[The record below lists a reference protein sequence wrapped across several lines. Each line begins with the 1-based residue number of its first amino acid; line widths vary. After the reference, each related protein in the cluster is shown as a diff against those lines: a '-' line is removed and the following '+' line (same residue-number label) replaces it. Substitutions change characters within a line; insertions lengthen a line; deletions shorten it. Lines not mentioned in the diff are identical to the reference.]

1 MSKKI
6 FFIALFIFTTLQAQT
21 LTLKECIEKATTS
34 HPDIKTFM
42 LQIQKSAK
50 GTKVANADYL
60 PQITASAE
68 YDFQKTY
75 VLPLNG
81 VFHTIDDD
89 GWQVGV
95 TLQQKIWD
103 FSKTTSKIAASKIEE
118 DIAKLSLKDAKALM
132 AFNVKL
138 QYELM
143 LVQQQ
148 AIVVREKDL
157 QAKTELYKQ
166 ANEQVRLGMK
176 TKADASRFLS
186 AVYMAKDNLAIAQA
200 DFFKAKTRLSN
211 YIGQDIAEDILLE
224 DTIANNSLQITG
236 NLLQEIMHNNLQL
249 QSLQKSIQ
257 INTLNKKSA
266 KASHYGSIDAI
277 ASYNKIGS
285 LNEYDSSLIGI
296 TLKIPLYSGG
306 RTSATVEQAAIQ
318 EQSTKEALNSKKLT
332 LKNELEALLI
342 DLQRYEKTLQAKQAQ
357 LEASQET
364 KVLLEARYKEGL
376 STYIEVLDAI
386 SLYLD
391 AKLGL
396 LQAQYAKSSTINRIN
411 YLEGKTL

>member
-1 MSKKI
+1 MLKKS

-42 LQIQKSAK
+42 LHIQKSAK

-75 VLPLNG
+75 ALPQNG

-200 DFFKAKTRLSN
+200 DFSKAKTRLSN
-211 YIGQDIAEDILLE
+211 YIGQNIAEDILLE

-236 NLLQEIMHNNLQL
+236 NLLQEVMHNNLQL

-318 EQSTKEALNSKKLT
+318 EQSTKEVLNSKKLA

>member
-1 MSKKI
+1 MLKKS
-6 FFIALFIFTTLQAQT
+6 FFIVLFIFTALQAQT
-21 LTLKECIEKATTS
+21 LTLDECIEKATTS
-34 HPDIKTFM
+34 HPDIKKFV

-50 GTKVANADYL
+50 GVKVADADYL

-75 VLPLNG
+75 ALPQNG

-95 TLQQKIWD
+95 TLKQKIWD
-103 FSKTTSKIAASKIEE
+103 FSKTTSNIAASKVQE
-118 DIAKLSLKDAKALM
+118 DIAKLSLEDAKALM

-143 LVQQQ
+143 LVQKQ
-148 AIVVREKDL
+148 AIEVRYKDL
-157 QAKTELYKQ
+157 QAKTELYNQ
-166 ANEQVRLGMK
+166 ANEQVKLGMK

-186 AVYMAKDNLAIAQA
+186 AVYVAQNNLAIAKA
-200 DFFKAKTRLSN
+200 DFNKAKIKLSN
-211 YIGQDIAEDILLE
+211 YIGQNIAEDVVLE
-224 DTIANNSLQITG
+224 DTISNNSIQVTN
-236 NLLQEIMHNNLQL
+236 NLEEEVLHKNLQL
-249 QSLQKSIQ
+249 QSLHKTIEKSR
-257 INTLNKKSA
+257 LSKKSA

-277 ASYNKIGS
+277 ASYNRIGS
-285 LNEYDSSLIGI
+285 LNDYDSSLLGV
-296 TLKIPLYSGG
+296 TLQIPLYSGG
-306 RTSATVEQAAIQ
+306 RTSAIVEQAALE
-318 EQSTKEALNSKKLT
+318 EQSSKEALSSKELA

-342 DLQRYEKTLQAKQAQ
+342 DLTRYEKTLQAKQAQ

-364 KVLLEARYKEGL
+364 KILLEARYKEGL

-386 SLYLD
+386 ALYLD

-396 LQAQYAKSSTINRIN
+396 LEAQYAKSSTINRIN

>member
-1 MSKKI
+1 MLQRS
-6 FFIALFIFTTLQAQT
+6 FFILLLIFSSLQAQI
-21 LTLKECIEKATTS
+21 LTLSECIEKATTS
-34 HPDIKTFM
+34 HPDIKKFV
-42 LQIQKSAK
+42 LQIQKSEK
-50 GTKVANADYL
+50 GVKVADADYL

-75 VLPLNG
+75 VLPQNG

-95 TLQQKIWD
+95 TLKQKIWD
-103 FSKTTSKIAASKIEE
+103 FSKTTSNIAASKVQE

-143 LVQQQ
+143 LVQKE
-148 AIVVREKDL
+148 AIEVRQKDL
-157 QAKTELYKQ
+157 QAKTELYNQ
-166 ANEQVRLGMK
+166 ANEQVKLGMK

-186 AVYMAKDNLAIAQA
+186 AVYVAQNNLAIAKA
-200 DFFKAKTRLSN
+200 DFDKAKMKLSN
-211 YIGQDIAEDILLE
+211 YIGQNIAEDVELE
-224 DTIANNSLQITG
+224 DTISNNSLQVTN
-236 NLLQEIMHNNLQL
+236 NLEQEVLHNNLQL
-249 QSLQKSIQ
+249 QSLYKTIEKNRLS
-257 INTLNKKSA
+257 KKSA

-285 LNEYDSSLIGI
+285 LSDYDSSLLGV
-296 TLKIPLYSGG
+296 TLQIPLYSGG
-306 RTSATVEQAAIQ
+306 RTSAIVEQAAIE
-318 EQSTKEALNSKKLT
+318 EQSTQEALSSKELA

-342 DLQRYEKTLQAKQAQ
+342 DLKRYEKTLQAKQAQ
-357 LEASQET
+357 LEASKET
-364 KVLLEARYKEGL
+364 KILLEARYKEGL

-386 SLYLD
+386 ALYLD

-396 LQAQYAKSSTINRIN
+396 LEAQYAKSSTINRIN

>member
-1 MSKKI
+1 MLKKS
-6 FFIALFIFTTLQAQT
+6 FFIALFIFTALQAQT

-34 HPDIKTFM
+34 HPDIKTFI

-50 GTKVANADYL
+50 GIKVANADYL

-75 VLPLNG
+75 TFPQNG
-81 VFHTIDDD
+81 VFHTIDDN

-118 DIAKLSLKDAKALM
+118 DIAKLSLQDAKALM

-200 DFFKAKTRLSN
+200 DFYKAKTRLSN

-224 DTIANNSLQITG
+224 DTIANNSLQITS
-236 NLLQEIMHNNLQL
+236 NLLEEVIHNNLQL

-257 INTLNKKSA
+257 INTLNKKST

-318 EQSTKEALNSKKLT
+318 EQSTKEALNSKKLA

-342 DLQRYEKTLQAKQAQ
+342 DLQRYEKTLQAKHSQ

-364 KVLLEARYKEGL
+364 KGLLEARYKEGL

>member
-1 MSKKI
+1 MLKKS
-6 FFIALFIFTTLQAQT
+6 FFIALFIFTALQAQT

-50 GTKVANADYL
+50 GTKVTNADYL

-81 VFHTIDDD
+81 VFHTIDAD

-200 DFFKAKTRLSN
+200 DFSKAKTKLSN

-318 EQSTKEALNSKKLT
+318 EQSTKEALNSKKLA